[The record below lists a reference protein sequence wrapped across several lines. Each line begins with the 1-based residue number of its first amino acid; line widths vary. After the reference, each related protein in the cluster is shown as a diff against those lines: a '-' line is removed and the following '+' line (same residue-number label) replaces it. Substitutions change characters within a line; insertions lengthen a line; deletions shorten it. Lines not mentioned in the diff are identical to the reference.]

1 MSKRMMTG
9 FAVALALASLAFTG
23 AAQAATTKLHA
34 DLSGASES
42 PPTDSKGTG
51 KGEFTYDDATYELK
65 WTVTYDG
72 LSSPPTAGH
81 IHGPAAPG
89 ANAGVIAPLGDVS
102 KSPITGSA
110 KLTEEQEKD
119 LLDGKY
125 YVNIH
130 TATAPGGEIRGQIV
144 K

>member
-1 MSKRMMTG
+1 MSKRMLTEL
-9 FAVALALASLAFTG
+9 AVALTLSSLALAG
-23 AAQAATTKLHA
+23 AARAETTKLNA
-34 DLSGASES
+34 DLKGASES
-42 PPTDSKGTG
+42 PAVDSKGTG
-51 KGEFTYDDATYELK
+51 KGEFTFDDKTYELK

-72 LSSPPTAGH
+72 LSSPPTAAH

-89 ANAGVIAPLGDVS
+89 ANAGVVVPLGDVS

-130 TATAPGGEIRGQIV
+130 TATAPGGEIRGQIT